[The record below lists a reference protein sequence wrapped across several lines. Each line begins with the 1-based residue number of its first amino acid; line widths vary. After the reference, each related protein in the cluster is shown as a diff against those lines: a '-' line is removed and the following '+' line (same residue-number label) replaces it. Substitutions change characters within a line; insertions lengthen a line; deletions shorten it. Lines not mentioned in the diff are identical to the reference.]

1 MLGRCSHF
9 AQRWQDAWGQVQQG
23 ARVMKGK
30 DQALCRLQPL
40 QCKQKWDHG
49 GLDFQTVSGNWK
61 SSCRIPVLNVRS
73 KQGKRSPISPWSRLG
88 SAPGTAGWALKLLSL
103 LSRACRLSLH
113 RLCQLFVLHI
123 KPHPAEDMDP
133 RTFHLEHSRQVW
145 GKPSCPPSA
154 KKRQRQQTD
163 SRPCRK
169 PYLSLVK
176 GNMPSAAL

>member
-9 AQRWQDAWGQVQQG
+9 AQRQQDAWGQVQQG

-73 KQGKRSPISPWSRLG
+73 KQGKRSSISPWSRLS
-88 SAPGTAGWALKLLSL
+88 SAPGTAGWALSCSVCCPGLAGLPSPSL
-103 LSRACRLSLH
+103 LALCVTQQATPRRGHGSTDLPFETFQASMGQAFLPTLSQEKTKATNRL
-113 RLCQLFVLHI
+113 
-123 KPHPAEDMDP
+123 
-133 RTFHLEHSRQVW
+133 
-145 GKPSCPPSA
+145 
-154 KKRQRQQTD
+154 
-163 SRPCRK
+163 
-169 PYLSLVK
+169 
-176 GNMPSAAL
+176 